1 MTGRILVVDD
11 EPNLREVIRIVLEGE
26 GYVVRDAAN
35 LVTASET
42 LAREHFDLVICDIL
56 LPDGSGLDL
65 LRAHGATTSF
75 AMITAHTTPATLL
88 SAVRQGAVEYLS
100 KPFDI
105 EQLKKVVAKRLRRP
119 AATEEVSGGDDL
131 VGMSP
136 AMRSIKDR
144 VAQIARSD
152 ATVLITGESGT
163 GKELLA
169 KTIHAA
175 SPRASGPFLA
185 VNCGALPEGLLE
197 SELFGHVRG
206 SFTGAVRDKRGLFEE
221 ANGGTLFLDEIGE
234 LPLPLQVKLLRAL
247 QDRRVRPVGG
257 NREATCDVRVMA
269 ATNADLRSLIEAG
282 RFREDLFFRINV
294 LSATLPP
301 LRERL
306 EDIPVLARVFLDR
319 AARRLGVEKK
329 EFQKDVILVLQAHPW
344 PGNVRELENV
354 VEQAVAME
362 PSSLITIGSLP
373 AALLAGAGDRGT
385 RSLGMQLPAD
395 GLDIEAHL
403 DTIRRELMRQALE
416 RCRGVQKDAA
426 RLLRM
431 TYRAFRYHAEK
442 FNLTAED

>member
-1 MTGRILVVDD
+1 MSGRVLVVDD
-11 EPNLREVIRIVLEGE
+11 EPNLREVIRIVLEDE
-26 GYVVRDAAN
+26 GFVVREAAD
-35 LVTASET
+35 LSSASAA

-56 LPDGSGLDL
+56 LPDGSGLDI

-105 EQLKKVVAKRLRRP
+105 EQLKKVVAKRLHRP
-119 AATEEVSGGDDL
+119 VALTEASVGDDL
-131 VGMSP
+131 VGVSS
-136 AMRSIKDR
+136 AMRPIKDR

-175 SPRASGPFLA
+175 SPLAAGPFLA
-185 VNCGALPEGLLE
+185 VNCCALPEGLLE

-247 QDRRVRPVGG
+247 QDRKIRPVGG
-257 NREATCDVRVMA
+257 NREITCDVRVMA
-269 ATNADLRSLIEAG
+269 ATNADLRSLIENG

-294 LSATLPP
+294 LSVALPS
-301 LRERL
+301 LRERT

-319 AARRLGVEKK
+319 AARRLGIEKK
-329 EFQKDVILVLQAHPW
+329 ELQKDVMLVLQAHPW

-354 VEQAVAME
+354 IEQATAME
-362 PSSLITIGSLP
+362 PSSLITVGSLP
-373 AALLAGAGDRGT
+373 AALLTGAGDRGT
-385 RSLGMQLPAD
+385 RSLGMHLPAE
-395 GLDIEAHL
+395 GLDLEAHL

-416 RCRGVQKDAA
+416 RCGGIQKDAA
-426 RLLRM
+426 RLLHM
-431 TYRAFRYHAEK
+431 SYRAFRYHAEK
-442 FNLTAED
+442 LRLTTED